1 MIDALFQQLEGAYAG
16 NTLLNYKTDFKSY
29 EQWCNRQGIAPLP
42 ALPDSLVA
50 YIDHLS
56 TINKSATVRR
66 KLHSLGSLLKLL
78 GLEDTT
84 KAPAVVIALKRAN
97 RTLGRAQEQAIP
109 LTRDRLEIL
118 KAVCD
123 ASPAGLRNKVLLQ
136 MGYETMRRR
145 SEICQFTF
153 EDLDVLANG
162 KPVLRL
168 RRSKT
173 DQDGQGKL
181 IPISEYLVKLLDEWA
196 ALLQQQG
203 LAAHGPILRRV
214 HSNGAIGQNALM
226 GASISPLLK
235 QLQAN
240 TELKDIAP
248 FSGHSFRVGA
258 ALDLLNRGVP
268 MEVIMLRGGWRSQ
281 TTALNYLRS
290 WVDDEVGVYEE

>member
-16 NTLLNYKTDFKSY
+16 NTLLNYKTDFRSY
-29 EQWCNRQGIAPLP
+29 EQWCRTQDIAPLP
-42 ALPDSLVA
+42 ACPEALVD
-50 YIDHLS
+50 YIEHLS
-56 TINKSATVRR
+56 AINKSATIRR
-66 KLHSLGSLLKLL
+66 KIHSLSSLLKLL
-78 GLEDTT
+78 DLDDAT

-97 RTLGRAQEQAIP
+97 RTLGRAQEQATP
-109 LTRDRLEIL
+109 LTRDRLETL
-118 KAVCD
+118 KAACD
-123 ASPAGLRNKVLLQ
+123 TSPLGLRNKVLLQ

-145 SEICQFTF
+145 SEICQFAF

-181 IPISEYLVKLLDEWA
+181 IPISDYLVKLLDEWA

-203 LAAHGPILRRV
+203 QPARGPILRRV
-214 HSNGAIGQNALM
+214 HSNGAIGHNALM
-226 GASISPLLK
+226 GATISPLLK
-235 QLQAN
+235 QLQAK
-240 TELKDIAP
+240 TDLKHIPP